1 MKKHDAHAIFLIT
14 SGKKM
19 INKYVPC
26 FNIINFVVIP
36 SYIELLCRNYAPE
49 NVKNLISFCTANKGN
64 ENILDACASRQL
76 QWKLFQIAR
85 TFSLHNQKFFLSSVE
100 KGTISEGFNFFC
112 LHKIKS
118 FLLK

>member
-85 TFSLHNQKFFLSSVE
+85 TFYLHNQKFFLSSVE
-100 KGTISEGFNFFC
+100 KELFQKALTFSVYIKQKVFF
-112 LHKIKS
+112 
-118 FLLK
+118 